1 MILFYEKTKF
11 KLKNKLILKNWIKD
25 TCKEEQKDVGDISV
39 ILYNSDDFLKINF
52 KYLNHNNMTDVITFD
67 YTIENKISGDIFINI
82 DCIAL
87 NSKKY
92 KNEFEN
98 ELYRV
103 IIHGVLHLLNYN
115 DKTKKEKEEM
125 RKKEDFY
132 LFLLNNLNIN

>member
-11 KLKNKLILKNWIKD
+11 KLKNKLILKKWIKN
-25 TCKEEQKDVGDISV
+25 TCREERKDIGDVSV
-39 ILYNSDDFLKINF
+39 ILYDSEDFLKINLR
-52 KYLNHNNMTDVITFD
+52 YLNHNSMTDVITFD
-67 YTIENKISGDIFINI
+67 YTIKNKINGDIFINI
-82 DCIAL
+82 DYVTA

-92 KNEFEN
+92 ETKFEN

-115 DKTKKEKEEM
+115 DKTKKEKDEM

-132 LFLLNNLNIN
+132 LLLLKTLNIN